1 MLFIHH
7 TEISGGKIVIIEVKG
22 GLDSVTSPDFEGYI
36 DRLMEK
42 GKYFIILDGLNLNYV
57 SSEGIGVMLYIQKK
71 IAAQNGFFIVCG
83 LSSEIMTLY
92 RLLGFERVIML
103 TFTRDEAVQTME
115 KQLEMRGIP
124 EKGSARE
131 RRPVAVPTAAARATA
146 PEARREAHAEA
157 GRPDTLPADG
167 SEGAEVDFDN
177 PLIVECTECKGLIRV
192 RRSGGYQC
200 PYCTTLFTVERDQ
213 TVIF

>member
-36 DRLMEK
+36 DRLIEK
-42 GKYFIILDGLNLNYV
+42 GRYFIILDGQNLNYV

-71 IAAQNGFFIVCG
+71 IAAQNGFFIVSG

-103 TFTRDEAVQTME
+103 TFTKDEAVQTME

-124 EKGSARE
+124 EKGG
-131 RRPVAVPTAAARATA
+131 ARAGKPAASAPVMHETA
-146 PEARREAHAEA
+146 PATHAEVHAEA

-167 SEGAEVDFDN
+167 TEGAEVDFDN